1 MVATSNPKAKNCVQ
15 WRLQKEMRGMKG
27 VVLSAGL
34 GSRFGS
40 YTKEE
45 HKLLMMVNGRP
56 IIDYTLRSFY
66 MAGIVDV
73 VLVVGFMADR
83 IRDWVGDGSTYGLHV
98 QYAFNPDYKL
108 GNALSLREAH
118 PFIDDEVFILS
129 MGDHMISSKLINN
142 VMGFYPNY
150 EASILGVDFNP
161 SLRYAQDVTRVMV
174 EAEERISSIGKH
186 IEKWNGTDSGV
197 FRLNPEIFEIVD
209 QWINLDKSER
219 YELGDVFAYM
229 ISQGGVLKSCDIS
242 DCYWYDVD
250 TLEDLQNLQTRFIHP
265 DE

>member
-1 MVATSNPKAKNCVQ
+1 
-15 WRLQKEMRGMKG
+15 MKG

-40 YTKEE
+40 YTKKE
-45 HKLLMMVNGRP
+45 HKLLLLVNNRP
-56 IIDYTLRSFY
+56 IIDYTLQSFR

-73 VLVVGFMADR
+73 VLIVGFMADR
-83 IRDWVGDGSTYGLHV
+83 IKDWVGNGSKYGLNV
-98 QYAFNPDYKL
+98 QYTFNPDYKL
-108 GNALSLREAH
+108 GNALSLQRAH
-118 PFIDDEVFILS
+118 AFTNDEGFILA

-142 VMGFYPNY
+142 VMEFYPNY
-150 EASILGVDFNP
+150 QTSVLGVDFNP

-174 EAEERISSIGKH
+174 ETEERISSIGKR
-186 IEKWNGTDSGV
+186 IKKWNGTGSGV
-197 FRLNPEIFEIVD
+197 FRLNPEIFEVVD

-219 YELGDVFAYM
+219 YELGDVFAHM
-229 ISQGGVLKSCDIS
+229 ISQGGILKSCDIS

-250 TLEDLQNLQTRFIHP
+250 TLEDLQQLQTRFVHP

>member
-1 MVATSNPKAKNCVQ
+1 
-15 WRLQKEMRGMKG
+15 MKG

-45 HKLLMMVNGRP
+45 HKLLLAVNDRP
-56 IIDYTLRSFY
+56 IIDYTLRSFR

-83 IRDWVGDGSTYGLHV
+83 IRDWIGDGSTYGLNV
-98 QYAFNPDYKL
+98 QYAFNPNYDS
-108 GNALSLREAH
+108 GNALSLRQAHAFTNDEA
-118 PFIDDEVFILS
+118 FILS

-142 VMGFYPNY
+142 VMEFYPNY
-150 EASILGVDFNP
+150 WPSVLGVDFDP
-161 SLRYAQDVTRVMV
+161 SLRDALDVTRVMV

-186 IEKWNGTDSGV
+186 IDKWNGTDSGV
-197 FRLNPEIFEIVD
+197 FRLNPEIFEVID
-209 QWINLDKSER
+209 QWIGLDKSER
-219 YELGDVFAYM
+219 YELGDVFAHM
-229 ISQGGVLKSCDIS
+229 ISQGGILKSCDIS

-250 TLEDLQNLQTRFIHP
+250 TLEDLQNLQTRPVHP